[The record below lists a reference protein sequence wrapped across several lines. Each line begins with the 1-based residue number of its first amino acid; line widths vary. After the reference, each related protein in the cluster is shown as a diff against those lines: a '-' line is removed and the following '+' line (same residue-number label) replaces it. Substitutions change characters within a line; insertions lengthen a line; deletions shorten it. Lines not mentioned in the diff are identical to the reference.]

1 MNFLFDK
8 PTILL
13 YIIEITENNGVQM
26 QVGNLCRVIR
36 QNTHKPNQ
44 YRDLVTIVEIHG
56 NLVYAYNIKLNN
68 THHYW
73 TRDLEVLCK

>member
-1 MNFLFDK
+1 
-8 PTILL
+8 
-13 YIIEITENNGVQM
+13 M

-73 TRDLEVLCK
+73 TRDLEIVCK